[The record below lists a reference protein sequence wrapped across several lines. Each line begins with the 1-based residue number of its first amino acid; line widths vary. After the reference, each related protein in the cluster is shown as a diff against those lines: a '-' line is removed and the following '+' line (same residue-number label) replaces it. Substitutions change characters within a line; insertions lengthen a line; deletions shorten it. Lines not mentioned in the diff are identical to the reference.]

1 MSDELDPVEL
11 ALRFTSESVSRA
23 EKFLDRKKID
33 FRVVN
38 TSGCNASA
46 IERDTVYDIKM
57 SSQLVTTLRDI
68 SLLFQPDV
76 LQTFGRRRNLDW
88 RAALFAAITRPGEM
102 GRDNI
107 ALFKY
112 ALHFVFGHEVGH
124 LRQGHK
130 AAKIALGLP
139 TTVSEW
145 NETCQEGEGPLNSQ
159 LFVFEL
165 AADYEAVQF
174 CIPLLLQK
182 SSTDAGKIELDIRSL
197 WLLVCSVTLLFF
209 LFERMGRARPP
220 FGFIG
225 THPAPASRLLW
236 LVRVIIR
243 VLEAQKIVA
252 VANPERIFD
261 YLVDAVDFSTHFWH
275 SMLVRNGVEVS
286 VPEIHPTLS
295 LAELPDYGKWQA
307 FMSEEWNKIVPTI
320 NENIVNGYKLP
331 VWEQPRVD
339 KPAWFDMTKI

>member
-1 MSDELDPVEL
+1 MPDELDPIEL
-11 ALRFTSESVSRA
+11 ALRFTSESVGRA
-23 EKFLDRKKID
+23 EKFLDQKKID
-33 FRVVN
+33 FRVIN
-38 TSGCNASA
+38 TPGCNASA
-46 IERDTVYDIKM
+46 IERATSYDIRM

-68 SLLFQPDV
+68 SLFFQPDV
-76 LQTFGRRRNLDW
+76 LQTFGHRKNLDW
-88 RAALFAAITRPGEM
+88 RAALFAAITGPGEK

-107 ALFKY
+107 VLFKY

-124 LRQGHK
+124 LRQGHT

-145 NETCQEGEGPLNSQ
+145 NETCEDGEGPLNSQ

-165 AADYEAVQF
+165 AADYEAIQF
-174 CIPLLLQK
+174 CIPLLLRK
-182 SSTDAGKIELDIRSL
+182 SSTDAEKMELDIRSL
-197 WLLVCSVTLLFF
+197 WLLVCSITLLFF

-236 LVRVIIR
+236 LVRTIVR
-243 VLEAQKIVA
+243 VLEAQRIVA
-252 VANPERIFD
+252 IADTARIFD

-295 LAELPDYGKWQA
+295 LAELPEYGNWQA
-307 FMSEEWNKIVPTI
+307 CMSEEWNKIMPTI
-320 NENIVNGYKLP
+320 NENIVKGHKLP
-331 VWEQPRVD
+331 VWTQSQVD